1 MSHHHHHQQQ
11 QQQLERHKSEMYDDS
26 MEQQAV
32 ILPESIYEP
41 IAGQQVA
48 GIVFPAVKNHN
59 NYALDPYVHE
69 PPDGSGDSASD
80 LLSRSFGSGGG
91 FSRMEPPPGTT
102 SLHYPIDGELPQPNG
117 LNVRAEEIGLV
128 LLVLLLWVGAV
139 ALFFNR
145 FLIHFHSKHIDII
158 NLKYLN
164 SII

>member
-1 MSHHHHHQQQ
+1 MSHQQQ
-11 QQQLERHKSEMYDDS
+11 HQLERYKSEMSYDDS
-26 MEQQAV
+26 MEHQAV
-32 ILPESIYEP
+32 ILPERIYEP

-145 FLIHFHSKHIDII
+145 
-158 NLKYLN
+158 LKFIFEN
-164 SII
+164 